1 MTRAGVHPSP
11 MYCDQENKIPR
22 YKHGCRAPTSN
33 VKSQVVLKEEWIG
46 SQKTPQDMSC
56 QQCALIFC
64 LKVNLMHPWKGISLI
79 SVLMF
84 YKVIKL
90 FFFF

>member
-1 MTRAGVHPSP
+1 MTGAGVHPSP

-56 QQCALIFC
+56 LQCALISADLL
-64 LKVNLMHPWKGISLI
+64 LKSELDASLERHF
-79 SVLMF
+79 SDLCSNVL
-84 YKVIKL
+84 
-90 FFFF
+90 